1 MGLVNTRIKKSQKNF
16 ATAENRQQKHSE
28 RELTL
33 SCKACAASDHTEF
46 HPAGFADHVLV
57 PRRVPNE
64 LDIGFVDAIDG

>member
-33 SCKACAASDHTEF
+33 SCKACAASDHPEL
-46 HPAGFADHVLV
+46 HSPGFAIS
-57 PRRVPNE
+57 
-64 LDIGFVDAIDG
+64 LDYHGVAS